1 MTDHFDTNSPEADTG
16 ATVTMPTGDDR
27 IRAEDLAVVMVPID
41 SVQPHP
47 MNNNVG
53 DVDTI
58 AESMD
63 ELGFFDPITV
73 QKSSGNIITG
83 NHTWKVRKAKGLTD
97 IAAIVVDVS
106 DFNALR
112 MMAVHNRS
120 NRKVYE
126 DGQATFDLLQT
137 LQDLGHE
144 DYGLAGTGYDLDD
157 VEALLAEYGHADV
170 PEFPEDDEPPA
181 LIPRQAAAE
190 PEEDDEDEPASTRSK
205 SAPRLTGMK
214 EVAIVLTAAEASDFL
229 RALASCRKRMPGGYP
244 SGRIAYAAVRYLEL
258 ALDNGAPHPEPCP
271 CDNCAD
277 HGEGCACLE
286 CTAARAAAEDDQDDE
301 DQDGA
306 GPDGDAEPDDEDAD
320 EDAEVPAAAAAAP

>member
-1 MTDHFDTNSPEADTG
+1 
-16 ATVTMPTGDDR
+16 MPTGDDR
-27 IRAEDLAVVMVPID
+27 VRAEDLAVVMVPID

-47 MNNNVG
+47 KNNNVG

-73 QKSSGNIITG
+73 QKSTGHIITG
-83 NHTWKVRKAKGLTD
+83 NHTWKVRKAKGLPD

-120 NRKVYE
+120 NRLGHE
-126 DGQATFDLLQT
+126 DGQATFDLLQA

-144 DYGLAGTGYDLDD
+144 DYGLQGTGYDLDD
-157 VEALLAEYGHADV
+157 VEALLAEYGQAEIPD
-170 PEFPEDDEPPA
+170 FPDDGDDEPPA
-181 LIPRQAAAE
+181 LIPRQAAE
-190 PEEDDEDEPASTRSK
+190 PDEDQDDEPASTRTK

-214 EVAIVLTAAEASDFL
+214 EISVVLTAAEAADL
-229 RALASCRKRMPGGYP
+229 MRALGSCRKRMPGGYP
-244 SGRIAYAAVRYLEL
+244 SGRIVYAAVRHLEL
-258 ALDNGAPHPEPCP
+258 ILDAGGPHPEPCP

-286 CTAARAAAEDDQDDE
+286 CTAARAAAEPDQDDE
-301 DQDGA
+301 DQD
-306 GPDGDAEPDDEDAD
+306 DGAEPDEDDQDDEAD
-320 EDAEVPAAAAAAP
+320 GAELPADTMAAVP

>member
-1 MTDHFDTNSPEADTG
+1 
-16 ATVTMPTGDDR
+16 MPAGDDR
-27 IRAEDLAVVMVPID
+27 VRAEDLAVVMVPID

-120 NRKVYE
+120 NRKGHE

-144 DYGLAGTGYDLDD
+144 DYGLSGTGYDLDD
-157 VEALLAEYGHADV
+157 VEALLAEYGQAEV
-170 PEFPEDDEPPA
+170 PTFPDDEPPA
-181 LIPRQAAAE
+181 LIPRQAIADDG
-190 PEEDDEDEPASTRSK
+190 EEEDEPESTRTK

-214 EVAIVLTAAEASDFL
+214 ETVIVLPAAEASDL
-229 RALASCRKRMPGGYP
+229 ARALASCRKRMPGGYP
-244 SGRIAYAAVRYLEL
+244 TGRIAYAAVRYLEL
-258 ALDNGAPHPEPCP
+258 ALDSGAPHPEPCP

-277 HGEGCACLE
+277 HGEACACLE
-286 CTAARAAAEDDQDDE
+286 CTAARAAAVDDDQDQDDGAEPDDDGDDE
-301 DQDGA
+301 DQHDEADGDGA
-306 GPDGDAEPDDEDAD
+306 EL
-320 EDAEVPAAAAAAP
+320 PAAASAAAP